1 MLRNRFFGPGFNPL
15 RVPLRA
21 GVNAGTAFSA
31 TAVRGIK
38 YTGGRYYIWGVT
50 SSGAAFIATSLDLLT
65 WSGYTSSNA
74 TFYDVSSSGSVVV
87 IVGTTTSFG
96 NTIWTVNPTLSV
108 GSINFYNPV
117 GLSEP
122 RYVEWCSGFSKF
134 IISAWSNRAY
144 SNDATG
150 ATWTVASYTG
160 IAGYRPGSLLYSPEI
175 GSYYDVRVSSTTAEY
190 EVYTGATAAALT
202 SIYTGGNINN
212 ASINRRKLFYRAG
225 PGGTHQI
232 SIFSQIHFNPSP
244 GYSIIGVDI
253 WNSTFSSIYATLQ
266 NVQTSTTAL
275 VGATYLPAYGTY
287 IGKFAFGSLS
297 AITIA
302 NPTTTSAQSPYNVF
316 NLLPTSSIQDSN
328 TLIYSPAGMVTVAD
342 NGQIYTNP

>member
-1 MLRNRFFGPGFNPL
+1 MLKTRFFGPGFNPL

-108 GSINFYNPV
+108 GSINSYYPAS
-117 GLSEP
+117 LSEP

-134 IISAWSNRAY
+134 IISAYSNRAY

-150 ATWTVASYTG
+150 ATWTVANYTG
-160 IAGYRPGSLLYSPEI
+160 TAGYRPGSIIYSPET
-175 GSYYDVRVSSTTAEY
+175 GAYYDIRISGSTAEY
-190 EVYTGATAAALT
+190 EIYYGATAAANSSL
-202 SIYTGGNINN
+202 YGGGNVSL
-212 ASINRRKLFYRAG
+212 ASINIRKLSYRAG
-225 PGGTHQI
+225 PSGSHQLGV
-232 SIFSQIHFNPSP
+232 FSQVQFSP
-244 GYSIIGVDI
+244 PAGTSILSVDV
-253 WNSTFSSIYATLQ
+253 WNLSGMSLYATLT
-266 NVQTSTTAL
+266 VQPTTMTEL
-275 VGATYLPAYGTY
+275 VGAAYFPSQCTY
-287 IGKFAFGSLS
+287 IGRSQTGQLG
-297 AITIA
+297 AIKLV
-302 NPTTTSAQSPYNVF
+302 NPSTSSYSIPYNTG
-316 NLLPTSSIQDSN
+316 NLLSTTGVSAPQV
-328 TLIYSPAGMVTVAD
+328 LISAPAGLVTVEPS
-342 NGQIYTNP
+342 GQIYTNP